1 MKEIIQGVHRF
12 RTQIFP
18 EKRRLFKSL
27 AAGQRPSALMISC
40 ADSRV
45 DMSLVTQC
53 EPGHLFF
60 FRNAGN
66 IVPPYG
72 QALGAASA
80 TIEYA
85 MVALQIPNIIV
96 CGHSDCG
103 AMKGVL
109 TQGVAETMPVVAQWL
124 KYADVPRQIVVN
136 QAENDPQ
143 KRIERLIRLNV
154 LSQIEHLKSHPSV
167 AVRVARGEV
176 KLHGWVYDIEHG
188 SVDAYDQATGTFMPL
203 EGAGDVH
210 ATTWL
215 QLDHCGVQ
223 A

>member
-1 MKEIIQGVHRF
+1 MKQIIEGVQRF

-18 EKRRLFKSL
+18 EKRSMFKAL
-27 AAGQRPSALMISC
+27 ASGQRPSALMISC

-45 DMSLVTQC
+45 DMGMVTQC
-53 EPGHLFF
+53 DPGHLFF

-66 IVPPYG
+66 IVPPFG
-72 QALGAASA
+72 LALGAASA

-103 AMKGVL
+103 AMKGL
-109 TQGVAETMPVVAQWL
+109 LAQGVAETMPTVAQWL
-124 KYADVPRQIVVN
+124 KYADVPRQIVLAEGEMDT
-136 QAENDPQ
+136 QA
-143 KRIERLIRLNV
+143 RIDRLIRLNV
-154 LSQIEHLKSHPSV
+154 LSQLDHLKTHPSV
-167 AVRVARGEV
+167 AVRIARGEV

-188 SVDAYDQATGTFMPL
+188 SVDAYDQASGTFMPL
-203 EGAGDVH
+203 DEAAEAH

-215 QLDHCGVQ
+215 NLSQ
-223 A
+223 AEARV

>member
-1 MKEIIQGVHRF
+1 MKEIIEGVHRF

-18 EKRRLFKSL
+18 EKRGLFKSL
-27 AAGQRPSALMISC
+27 AGGQRPSALMISC

-103 AMKGVL
+103 AMKGL
-109 TQGVAETMPVVAQWL
+109 LASGVAETMPVVAQWL
-124 KYADVPRQIVVN
+124 KYADVPRQIVLNEGEAGHGARV
-136 QAENDPQ
+136 D
-143 KRIERLIRLNV
+143 RLIRLNV
-154 LSQIEHLKSHPSV
+154 LSQIEHLKTHPSV
-167 AVRVARGEV
+167 AVRVSRGEV

-188 SVDAYDQATGTFMPL
+188 SVDAYDQATGSFKPL
-203 EGAGDVH
+203 DGAEETH

-215 QLDHCGVQ
+215 QLAHNG
-223 A
+223 AHT

>member
-1 MKEIIQGVHRF
+1 MKEIIEGVHRF

-18 EKRRLFKSL
+18 QKRALFRSL
-27 AAGQRPSALMISC
+27 ANGQRPSALMISC

-72 QALGAASA
+72 QVMGAASA

-103 AMKGVL
+103 AMKGL
-109 TQGVAETMPVVAQWL
+109 LAEGVAETMPVVAQWL
-124 KYADVPRQIVVN
+124 KYADVPRQIVLSET
-136 QAENDPQ
+136 AEDP
-143 KRIERLIRLNV
+143 KARIDRLVRLNV
-154 LSQIEHLKSHPSV
+154 LLQIEHLKSHPSV
-167 AVRVARGEV
+167 AVRLARGEV

-188 SVDAYDQATGTFMPL
+188 SVDAYDQVSRTFKPL
-203 EGAGDVH
+203 EEAQDVH
-210 ATTWL
+210 ATNWL
-215 QLDHCGVQ
+215 QLQDGAHV
-223 A
+223 